1 VFAVYDC
8 GFEARCTLEDDDGS
22 AIRMDKICR
31 LISESKYAIHDI
43 SRVTLDRV
51 HHLPRFNM
59 PLELGLWLGAKRF
72 GNKRD
77 KEKRA
82 LVLDKLPHRYQ
93 LFCSD
98 IAGQDATC
106 HRNDA
111 ETLIHRVRN
120 WLRNSPDHKNVAF
133 PGADTLIDRY
143 LEFRAQLPAL
153 CRERGL
159 NLNYLEFNDYALLVA
174 GWLTVNPK

>member
-1 VFAVYDC
+1 MFAVYDC

-93 LFCSD
+93 LFCFRYRG
-98 IAGQDATC
+98 A
-106 HRNDA
+106 R
-111 ETLIHRVRN
+111 RYV
-120 WLRNSPDHKNVAF
+120 SP
-133 PGADTLIDRY
+133 
-143 LEFRAQLPAL
+143 
-153 CRERGL
+153 
-159 NLNYLEFNDYALLVA
+159 
-174 GWLTVNPK
+174 